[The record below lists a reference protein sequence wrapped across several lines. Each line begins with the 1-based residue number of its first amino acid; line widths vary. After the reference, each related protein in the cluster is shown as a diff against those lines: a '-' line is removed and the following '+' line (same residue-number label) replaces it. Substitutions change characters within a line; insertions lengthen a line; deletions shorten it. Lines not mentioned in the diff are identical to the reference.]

1 MKNTYT
7 YSEIANNYRL
17 WMEYADPSGHDTEKA
32 FNAKTEQEKIAFLVS
47 CFGPE
52 NERGAE

>member
-7 YSEIANNYRL
+7 YSEIANSYSL
-17 WMEYADPSGHDTEKA
+17 WMEYADPSGHDTEAA
-32 FNAKTEQEKIAFLVS
+32 FNAKSEQEKIQFLVA

-52 NERGAE
+52 EEKEE